1 MSDTKRVFTYEEM
14 ENIFE
19 IGREIQYMFDH
30 KTIEIEDSKEAFLYA
45 LQLAIEFEENFHET
59 DDYYSDLYYFIV
71 DKVADR
77 FGVGD

>member
-19 IGREIQYMFDH
+19 IGREIQYMIDH
-30 KTIEIEDSKEAFLYA
+30 ETIEVEDGKEAFLFA
-45 LQLAIEFEENFHET
+45 LQLAIEFEEKFPET
-59 DDYYSDLYYFIV
+59 DDYYEDMYYFVV
-71 DKVADR
+71 DKIADR